1 VAYKKTEKG
10 ELIYRVDK
18 IAKRVDKLT
27 SIDFN
32 LFYNHLINRSVYR
45 PDEELFFQEGK
56 SESRIIRKQ

>member
-1 VAYKKTEKG
+1 VAYKKTERG

-18 IAKRVDKLT
+18 ITKRVDKLT

-32 LFYNHLINRSVYR
+32 LFYNNLINRSVHR
-45 PDEELFFQEGK
+45 SDEELFFQEGK

>member
-1 VAYKKTEKG
+1 VAYKKTERG

-32 LFYNHLINRSVYR
+32 LFYNNLINRSVHR
-45 PDEELFFQEGK
+45 SDEELFFQEGK